1 VALRHIVERAA
12 VVESATVIGCG
23 THRIVNRWLGR
34 WAWLGGVAC
43 AIVLGCLMYPGI
55 AQGQGA
61 QGFGGQGD
69 GASTMHGKV
78 LNQITKEPIGRALV
92 TMPEDQYATLTN
104 DRGQFEFR
112 FPLQEGGAAA
122 SVGGTAAT
130 VTNSRRGT
138 THMLLAR
145 KPGYLQGG
153 PNGRPLTARLGQ
165 SGVTIY
171 LVPEAL
177 IVGHVTVPESE
188 GDVRI
193 ECELIKRE
201 VRDGQE
207 IWSPAGTF
215 TTWADG
221 EFRFSE
227 LEAGTYKL
235 ITHEQMDRDSLP
247 AVPGAQLFG
256 YPPIYH
262 QNTTDFSAASAI
274 EVKAGETAQANLTV
288 ARREYHPVRIA
299 VTNAPTGQPLNLVV
313 YPMGHHG
320 PGWSLGFNPAESVI
334 EGLLPD
340 GNYTLEV
347 DTPGEAQ
354 ETGMLNFSVKGAA
367 LEGPVLNMIPNSPLN
382 VNVREEFQSK
392 PEGGA
397 DVVAKGQ
404 GVPEVHVTLS
414 SMDEF
419 GRNGRSAG
427 SEVVEGSDAHT
438 LVIKNVRPG
447 RYRVNV
453 FSGRGYAA
461 SIQSGGSDLRKQP
474 LVVGLGG
481 GTPPIEVTLRDDG
494 AEVSCTVEEPTGA
507 ERSSE
512 QNGEN
517 LPSRYVYLL
526 PEEEGGGQLRQM
538 NTGQGNTFKVEQ
550 VPPGNYL
557 VVAFDQV
564 QRDLPYGSAEAL
576 SPLEGK
582 GQMIHVEEGQR
593 VNVKVKVIGGGDGE

>member
-1 VALRHIVERAA
+1 V
-12 VVESATVIGCG
+12 
-23 THRIVNRWLGR
+23 
-34 WAWLGGVAC
+34 
-43 AIVLGCLMYPGI
+43 IVLGCVTCSGI
-55 AQGQGA
+55 ARGQSTQGI
-61 QGFGGQGD
+61 GGQGD
-69 GASTMHGKV
+69 GASAIHGKV

-92 TMPEDQYATLTN
+92 TMPEDQYATLTD
-104 DRGQFEFR
+104 DRGQFEFK
-112 FPLQEGGAAA
+112 FPLQEGGAV
-122 SVGGTAAT
+122 SVGGTGST
-130 VTNSRRGT
+130 VTNSRRGM

-153 PNGRPLTARLGQ
+153 GNGRLLTARLGQ

-177 IVGHVTVPESE
+177 IVGHVTVPGSE

-207 IWSPAGTF
+207 IWSPTRTF

-247 AVPGAQLFG
+247 PVPGAQLFG
-256 YPPIYH
+256 YPPIYY

-299 VTNAPTGQPLNLVV
+299 VTNAPMGQRMNLVV

-320 PGWSLGFNPAESVI
+320 PGWSLGFNPAENAIV
-334 EGLLPD
+334 GLLPD

-347 DTPGEAQ
+347 DTSGEAP

-392 PEGGA
+392 PESGA
-397 DVVAKGQ
+397 YVMANGQ

-438 LVIKNVRPG
+438 MVIKNVRPG
-447 RYRVNV
+447 RYRMNV

-461 SIQSGGSDLRKQP
+461 TIQSGGSDLRKQP

-494 AEVSCTVEEPTGA
+494 AEVSCTVEEVTGA
-507 ERSSE
+507 EGSSE
-512 QNGEN
+512 QSGEN
-517 LPSRYVYLL
+517 LPSRYIYLL
-526 PEEEGGGQLRQM
+526 PEEGGGQLRQM
-538 NTGQGNTFKVEQ
+538 NTGQGSTFKVEQ

-564 QRDLPYGSAEAL
+564 QRDLPYGSEEAL
-576 SPLEGK
+576 RPLEGK
-582 GQMIHVEEGQR
+582 GRMIHVEAGQK
-593 VNVKVKVIGGGDGE
+593 VNVKVKVIVGSDGE